1 MLRAGDEAGVTIGCQ
16 RCGIAVNGSLPHCS
30 GRCHQRVAKPA
41 HHAWMSLAAPHEALQ
56 IDHFLPARHSLRLA
70 VVTETWPPEINGV
83 ATTVAR
89 LVTGLQERHHAV
101 QLVRPRQPVDAGTA
115 ASRPRQE
122 VLLPGLPIPRYPH
135 LRMGLPARRPLQQ
148 LWQRERPDAVHI
160 ATEGPLGF
168 SALQAAL
175 HLRVPVTSDFRT
187 NFHAYS
193 QHYGVGWLRKPV
205 LAYLRK
211 FHNRCA
217 LTLVPTVA
225 LGREL
230 QDSGFQ
236 RVQVLGRGVDTRL
249 FSPVRRSAALRAQWG
264 AAPDDLVV
272 CCIGR
277 LAPEKN
283 LGLVLD
289 TYEAIVRH
297 HPRARLLLV
306 GDGPMRAELQRRCP
320 GALLAG
326 QRRDEDLAAHYASAD
341 LFLFASQT
349 ETFGNVT
356 AEAMASGLPVVAFA
370 HAGAAQLIT
379 PGVQGELLACDDPA
393 GFMATGLSLAADA
406 PRRVR
411 LGLAARARALQQD
424 WHDIVGQFE
433 QLVRE
438 AIGAPVRAATADLTP
453 GAASVPA

>member
-1 MLRAGDEAGVTIGCQ
+1 MG
-16 RCGIAVNGSLPHCS
+16 
-30 GRCHQRVAKPA
+30 
-41 HHAWMSLAAPHEALQ
+41 HANDHDALQ
-56 IDHFLPARHSLRLA
+56 IDHFLPARRSLRLA

-83 ATTVAR
+83 ATTMAR
-89 LVTGLQERHHAV
+89 LVTGLQERQHAV
-101 QLVRPRQPVDAGTA
+101 QLVRPRQAVDGDAAGGQGL
-115 ASRPRQE
+115 RE
-122 VLLPGLPIPRYPH
+122 VLVRGLPIPRYPH

-175 HLRVPVTSDFRT
+175 RLRLPVTSDFRT

-205 LAYLRK
+205 LAYLRQ

-217 LTLVPTVA
+217 VTMVPTQA
-225 LGREL
+225 LAREL
-230 QDSGFQ
+230 QQAGFQ
-236 RVQVLGRGVDTRL
+236 RVQVLGRGVDTL
-249 FSPVRRSAALRAQWG
+249 QFSPTRRSAALRAQWG
-264 AAPDDLVV
+264 VADHDLVV
-272 CCIGR
+272 CCVGR

-297 HPRARLLLV
+297 HPRTRLLLV
-306 GDGPMRAELQRRCP
+306 GDGPLRAELQQRCP
-320 GALLAG
+320 SALLAG
-326 QRRDEDLAAHYASAD
+326 QRRGEDLAAHYASAD

-356 AEAMASGLPVVAFA
+356 PEAMASGLPVVAFA
-370 HAGAAQLIT
+370 HAGAAQLIE

-393 GFMATGLSLAADA
+393 GFIAAGLALAADA
-406 PRRVR
+406 PRRAR
-411 LGLAARARALQQD
+411 LGQAARMRTLQQD
-424 WHDIVGQFE
+424 WRGIVAQFE
-433 QLVRE
+433 QVVLE
-438 AIGAPVRAATADLTP
+438 AMGAQPLSWPAALTATS
-453 GAASVPA
+453 AAG